1 MATTGPIRIGAD
13 KPAYVTQLESIYGP
27 PSQAGFGSAVF
38 YDQLRAT
45 DKLSDAAL
53 ARYRFFVGDLWQR
66 YGEDSWMGP
75 WKQVYSRPAGAAHDI
90 VAELRSIDDADASIS
105 APMLLDNIDDPAQ
118 GRAALAAAYDDAL
131 VSELAVFNIGDGGA
145 MSGVVLAGR
154 HKLSD
159 RATILVFLM
168 D

>member
-38 YDQLRAT
+38 YDQLKAT
-45 DKLSDAAL
+45 DKLTDAAL

-66 YGEDSWMGP
+66 YGEDAWLGP
-75 WKQVYSRPAGAAHDI
+75 WKQVYTRQAGAAHDI
-90 VAELRSIDDADASIS
+90 VAELHAIDDPDASIS
-105 APMLLDNIDDPAQ
+105 TPMILDNIDDPEQ
-118 GRAALAAAYDDAL
+118 GKAALAAAYDDA
-131 VSELAVFNIGDGGA
+131 SITELAVFNIGDGGA
-145 MSGVVLAGR
+145 MSGIVLAGR

-159 RATILVFLM
+159 TATILVFLM